1 MNPMSEAE
9 QKSLDSHKS
18 SILAEVSYQTDLLY
32 MIYILNIECAK
43 YSIYVEVYV
52 TKTT

>member
-9 QKSLDSHKS
+9 QKWLDSHKF
-18 SILAEVSYQTDLLY
+18 SILAEVSYQTDLLH
-32 MIYILNIECAK
+32 MIHILNVECAK
-43 YSIYVEVYV
+43 YGIYVEVYV